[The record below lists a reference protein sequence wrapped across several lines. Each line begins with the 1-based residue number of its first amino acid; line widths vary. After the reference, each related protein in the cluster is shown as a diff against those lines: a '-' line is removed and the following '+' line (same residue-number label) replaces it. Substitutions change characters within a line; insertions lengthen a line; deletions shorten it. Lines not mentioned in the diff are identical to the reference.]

1 MGREELEGEELEEG
15 EWEEKKLLEQ
25 VVEQVVYT
33 VLRCR
38 EGGEVDVSPM
48 GGGVGAGCN
57 LGGLFSALLAATKC
71 MNDCWKL

>member
-1 MGREELEGEELEEG
+1 MEREELEGEELEEG

-38 EGGEVDVSPM
+38 EGGEGDVSPM
-48 GGGVGAGCN
+48 GGEVGAGCN
-57 LGGLFSALLAATKC
+57 LGGLFSASLAATK
-71 MNDCWKL
+71 